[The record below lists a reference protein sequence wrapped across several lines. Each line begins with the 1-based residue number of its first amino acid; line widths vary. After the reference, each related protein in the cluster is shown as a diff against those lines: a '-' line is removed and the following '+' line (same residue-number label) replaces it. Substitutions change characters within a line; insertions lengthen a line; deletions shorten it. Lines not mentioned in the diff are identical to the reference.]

1 RRRAV
6 REMRGQRIL
15 GERDPHQVDDPPLL
29 RSALDPAAPILRP
42 AQRVDA
48 IGFDPL
54 AQVSRERAVALGDAR
69 LDLKLGMR
77 FQHRAGVAFRLLL
90 ARAPQFV
97 SLVVSLAHGWL
108 QTCVGVPAQLG
119 GSRISR
125 VLSRHACLSPGASSE
140 LASNELTNSGL
151 AKVVRERTTQ
161 KRAPLDAR
169 FVAD

>member
-1 RRRAV
+1 
-6 REMRGQRIL
+6 
-15 GERDPHQVDDPPLL
+15 
-29 RSALDPAAPILRP
+29 
-42 AQRVDA
+42 
-48 IGFDPL
+48 FDPL

-69 LDLKLGMR
+69 VELKLGMR

-90 ARAPQFV
+90 AGAPQFV

-125 VLSRHACLSPGASSE
+125 VLSRHACLSPR
-140 LASNELTNSGL
+140 ASNELANSGL

-161 KRAPLDAR
+161 KTRAVRRAFCGGLR
-169 FVAD
+169 T